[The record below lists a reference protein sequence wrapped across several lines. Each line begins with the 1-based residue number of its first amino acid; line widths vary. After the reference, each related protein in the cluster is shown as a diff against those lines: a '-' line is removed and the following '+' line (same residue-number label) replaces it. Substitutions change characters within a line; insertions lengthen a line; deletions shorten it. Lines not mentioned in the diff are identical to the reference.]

1 MRHRLFSK
9 SFIGIIVLI
18 LSLYSISVAN
28 AQTSSINWNKIDP
41 ELRAD
46 IENSTRDNQMYRI
59 IVVMT
64 ERYDQSVF
72 ERATRNMDKQTRREY
87 VMGEMKRFTSE
98 SQSNVLGIMR
108 NQNTDAVS
116 NLQQFWIFNG
126 FSCMATA
133 SVIETLS
140 NRGDISM
147 ICSDKERQ
155 MIPDTEDAEYVP
167 QRGNAWNVTK
177 VNADDVWTYYGSTG
191 YTGKGVV
198 VAVIDTGVNYNHTDI
213 KDNMWDG
220 GSEYPYHGYD
230 FVNSDNNPI
239 DDHSHGTHCA
249 GTVAGYG
256 TNGTQ
261 TGMATGAKIMAL
273 KVLNSSGNG
282 EDGPI
287 VNAME
292 FAMEHGADIVSLSL
306 GASGV
311 GGYWYYRDTM
321 VTLLNA
327 GVVAS
332 VAAGNDGDE
341 LNKYPIPYN
350 IGAPGNCPPPY
361 LHPDQKDILDG
372 GLSATISVGATDQND
387 VHTYFTSVGPA
398 TWSTGSYIG
407 NYNDYP
413 YSANSNTL
421 IGLIRPDV
429 AAPGYQIVSLTH
441 NSNTGYCTKNGTS
454 MATPCV
460 AGVMALML
468 EANPDLTPRQ
478 IDSILEHTAVRC
490 EGATSKSNYTGSGRI
505 DAYAAVQGALSL
517 PISFADANVKALCV
531 ANWDTNGDGELSY
544 GEAAAVT
551 DLGNVFKSNRNITSF
566 NELQYFTGLTSI
578 GENTFNYCRN
588 LTSIVIPNNVVT
600 IGYDAFYECDA
611 LAALDIPNSV
621 TTIANSAFY
630 GCISLTSLYIP
641 ASVTS
646 IISLAFGHN
655 NLEQIVVDPDN
666 PVYDSR
672 NNCNAII
679 KTATN
684 EVLIGCKN
692 TVFPNT
698 VTSIGSYAF
707 YHCDGLTLLE
717 IPSTIT
723 SISKYAFEYNSIGQ
737 IVVDSENS
745 VYDSR
750 NNSNAV
756 IKTATNELIVG
767 CENTIIPNTI
777 TKIGEYA
784 FYNCKGLTAIEIPNS
799 VTIIDSYA
807 FNGCSG
813 LTTISIPSQVVQ
825 LGYNAFQYCS
835 HLVEISVYAVTP
847 PVTLGNYVF
856 GGINK
861 SIPVTVYCESVNE
874 YYNANQWSDFTNYQ
888 TFEDDCPQEITVSMN
903 IADGGTVTGGGTY
916 NTGDTCTLVAVPNDG
931 YLFTHWERNGNL
943 VSCNSTYSFSVCGE
957 TEYVAIFDAI
967 EGLYIGSGE
976 AVSNSIPSYSS
987 YKYSLSQQIYT
998 SQEIG
1003 SGEIQSI
1010 AFFNAGNEKT
1020 RNFNIYL
1027 IPTNKNKF
1035 SSTTDWIPVTES
1047 DMVFSGDVTL
1057 VKGDWT
1063 VINLDTPRYFDG
1075 NSNLA
1080 FVIDDNTGLYGSGV
1094 QCRVLDADGN
1104 QTLRFASDNNNPD
1117 PYNPTR
1123 ISGTLMSVKNQIIL
1137 NIDHEDSFE
1146 VNVTKDIA
1154 EAGTVTGAGTYYYG
1168 ATCTVTA
1175 TANNGYTFR
1184 YWTDNGNFVSYD
1196 SEFSFEVRKTYNLQ
1210 AVFSADSPIHFED
1223 ENVKTICVANW
1234 DTNSDGELS
1243 YNEAAAVTALGTV
1256 FKNNNSIT
1264 SFNELEYFTGLTTIG
1279 SMAFRA
1285 CEYLKSMTIPNNV
1298 TIIDSDAFAYC
1309 YRLATVDIPNSVTTI
1324 NNGSFQY
1331 CYKITDLFIPS
1342 SVTTIGNNAFY
1353 NCYGLQ
1359 QIVVDNNNP
1368 IYDSRDNCNAIIAS
1382 NSNKLLYGSKNSIIP
1397 NSVTTI
1403 GNRAFYA
1410 IPIVS
1415 IVIPNSVNTIED
1427 YAFSNCNK
1435 LESITIP
1442 NSVNN
1447 LGEYVF
1453 SSCYVL
1459 SYITVDE
1466 TNEVYDSRDNC
1477 NAIIETATNKLMFGC
1492 KNTIIPNTVNSINNN
1507 AFYNM
1512 EGLTNIE
1519 IPNSV
1524 TEIGSNAFAYCY
1536 KLTSVDIANSVTTIH
1551 SSAFDYC
1558 YRLTSLIIPTS
1569 VVSIGQSAFYNCYGL
1584 TSITSQSVV
1593 PPTLEAS
1600 WNGQYYVFYQV
1611 DKSIPLYVPRGAAEA
1626 YAAAPGWNE
1635 FTNIQEDWDLPI
1647 SFADANVKALCVAN
1661 WDTNGDGELS
1671 YNEAAAVTDLGGV
1684 FTSNQSIQTFDELQ
1698 YFTGLNEIG
1707 EDAFAWCMN
1716 MTSVQLPNTIT
1727 SIGSSAF
1734 YDCHKL
1740 HSITI
1745 PAAVNHIG
1753 SSALSCSN
1761 LETIVVESDNTTYDS
1776 RDNCNAIIET
1786 ATNKLI
1792 RGCKNTIIPNTVV
1805 TLADNSFRSC
1815 YGMTYIE
1822 IPASVSNIVN
1832 GAFYACSLGCVV
1844 VDSGNLVYDSRN
1856 NCNAIIETASN
1867 KLIVGSQ
1874 NAVIPDDVTVI
1885 GRYAFFYCLENGSYS
1900 ITLPSVLSTIE
1911 YGAFYGCSGLSEI
1924 TSLASTPPSVENKA
1938 FDYVNKSIPVYVPAG
1953 TVNAYKSAYGWSEFT
1968 NIREIGTHWSPI
1980 SGTENNM
1987 IVNGIIKI
1995 NNEQQYNPL
2004 LEVGAFCGDECR
2016 GSSFARLFPPTGE
2029 YVAQITIVSNATD
2042 GETINFRLYD
2052 HEIQAEPD
2060 VVCFNTIEFVAD
2072 GEIGTYG
2079 GWYEYVFYGPDNIQ
2093 NVNLVEGWNW
2103 WSTFIEQNGNNG
2115 LETLE
2120 DNLGH
2125 NGSVIKSQTQSVVN
2139 YYPQTDDDMWFGDLT
2154 SLENEQGYLVN
2165 TTAAC
2170 EFIYAGVAVNPSEH
2184 PITLVP
2190 NWTWIGYPVNI
2201 EQYPA
2206 EAMSGFVP
2214 TQNDI
2219 VKGQNSFALYYDG
2232 WFPQDFVMIP
2242 GQSYKYQS
2250 KSDENRTL
2258 TFVNSGNRAEINR
2271 ENRYWKS
2278 NEHAFA
2284 DNMNIVATVTVAGVE
2299 QSDTDL
2305 ELGAFVNGVCRGS
2318 AKLKYFEPLNR
2329 YYAML
2334 TISGDKEEDVE
2345 FALVNAEQNKMGN
2358 SSDESLTFVSDA
2370 VVGTLTEPF
2379 EIHFGE
2385 MTDIDRSS
2393 LVIYPNPVDRNEM
2406 FTLDIPNDET
2416 IKEIVITDAL
2426 GSVVCKNTFSLRV
2439 SGVYMVKAICASGN
2453 VYFGKLIVK

>member
-1 MRHRLFSK
+1 MRHFLFSK
-9 SFIGIIVLI
+9 TLFGAIVLI
-18 LSLYSISVAN
+18 LSLYCIGSAS
-28 AQTSSINWNKIDP
+28 AQTSKYNWNKIDP
-41 ELRAD
+41 ELRTD
-46 IENSTRDNQMYRI
+46 IENSTRDKQMYRI
-59 IVVMT
+59 IVVMS
-64 ERYDQSVF
+64 EHYDQLLF
-72 ERATRNMDKQTRREY
+72 ERATRNMDRATKREF
-87 VMGEMKRFTSE
+87 VIEEMKRFTAD
-98 SQSNVLGIMR
+98 SQNNVIEMMK
-108 NQNTDAVS
+108 NQSADAVN

-126 FSCMATA
+126 FSCETMA

-140 NRGDISM
+140 NRGDVSM
-147 ICSDKERQ
+147 ICSDKERN
-155 MIPDTEDAEYVP
+155 MIPDTEDDEYIP

-249 GTVAGYG
+249 GMVAGYG

-441 NSNTGYCTKNGTS
+441 NSNTGYCTKSGTS

-684 EVLIGCKN
+684 EVLVGCKN

-698 VTSIGSYAF
+698 VTSIGSYSF

-723 SISKYAFEYNSIGQ
+723 SISNYAFEYNSIEQ
-737 IVVDSENS
+737 IVVDPENV

-750 NNSNAV
+750 NNCNAV

-767 CENTIIPNTI
+767 CENTVIPNTI
-777 TKIGEYA
+777 MKIGEYA
-784 FYNCKGLTAIEIPNS
+784 FYYCKGLTAVEIPNS
-799 VTIIDSYA
+799 VTIIDNYA
-807 FNGCSG
+807 FDGCSG
-813 LTTISIPSQVVQ
+813 LTTINIPSQVIQ

-835 HLVEISVYAVTP
+835 HLKEIIVYAVTP
-847 PVTLGNYVF
+847 PVALGNYVF
-856 GGINK
+856 DGIDK
-861 SIPVTVYCESVNE
+861 SIPVTVYCESVNS
-874 YYNANQWSDFTNYQ
+874 YYNANGWSDFTNYQ

-916 NTGDTCTLVAVPNDG
+916 NTGDTCTLVAIPNDG

-943 VSCNSTYSFSVCGE
+943 VSCNSTYSFSVCGV

-987 YKYSLSQQIYT
+987 YKYSLAQQIYT

-1020 RNFNIYL
+1020 RSFNIYL

-1035 SSTTDWIPVTES
+1035 NSTTDWIPVTES

-1075 NSNLA
+1075 NSNIA
-1080 FVIDDNTGLYGSGV
+1080 FVIDDNTGVYGSGV
-1094 QCRVLDADGN
+1094 QCRVLDTDGN

-1123 ISGTLMSVKNQIIL
+1123 ISGTLMSVKNQIII

-1154 EAGTVTGAGTYYYG
+1154 AAGTVTGAGTYDYG

-1196 SEFSFEVRKTYNLQ
+1196 SEYSFIVRKTYNLQ

-1234 DTNSDGELS
+1234 DTNSDGEMS
-1243 YNEAAAVTALGTV
+1243 YNEAAAVTALGAV
-1256 FKNNNSIT
+1256 FRNNQTIT
-1264 SFNELEYFTGLTTIG
+1264 SFDELQYFTGLTAINQNAFEYCYYLTSIKLPNSLTTIG
-1279 SMAFRA
+1279 NYAF
-1285 CEYLKSMTIPNNV
+1285 
-1298 TIIDSDAFAYC
+1298 DDC
-1309 YRLATVDIPNSVTTI
+1309 YRLASITIPNSVETI
-1324 NNGSFQY
+1324 GTWAFSSCRELISLEIPASVLSIGDAAFQY
-1331 CYKITDLFIPS
+1331 CNSLEQIT
-1342 SVTTIGNNAFY
+1342 VAQGNTIF
-1353 NCYGLQ
+1353 
-1359 QIVVDNNNP
+1359 
-1368 IYDSRDNCNAIIAS
+1368 DSRDNCNAIVESAS
-1382 NSNKLLYGSKNSIIP
+1382 NTLCFGCKNSIIP
-1397 NSVTTI
+1397 NTVTIIKNNAFLNVDILSVNIPESLMTI
-1403 GNRAFYA
+1403 GTKAFG
-1410 IPIVS
+1410 S
-1415 IVIPNSVNTIED
+1415 
-1427 YAFSNCNK
+1427 CRL
-1435 LESITIP
+1435 LE
-1442 NSVNN
+1442 N
-1447 LGEYVF
+1447 
-1453 SSCYVL
+1453 
-1459 SYITVDE
+1459 ITVAE
-1466 TNEVYDSRDNC
+1466 GNQVLDSRDNC
-1477 NAIIETATNKLMFGC
+1477 NAIIETATNKLVVGC
-1492 KNTIIPNTVNSINNN
+1492 KNTIIPNTVTIIGNY
-1507 AFYNM
+1507 AYYNCST
-1512 EGLTNIE
+1512 LTNVD

-1524 TEIGSNAFAYCY
+1524 TVIDNYAFEYCY
-1536 KLTSVDIANSVTTIH
+1536 NLTSVVLPNSLTTIGSYAFDDCRNISSLTIPSLVTTIGN
-1551 SSAFDYC
+1551 C
-1558 YRLTSLIIPTS
+1558 
-1569 VVSIGQSAFYNCYGL
+1569 AFYYCYGL

-1661 WDTNGDGELS
+1661 WDTNNDGELS
-1671 YNEAAAVTDLGGV
+1671 YNEAAAVTDLGQV
-1684 FTSNQSIQTFDELQ
+1684 FTENYAITTFNELQ
-1698 YFTGLNEIG
+1698 YFTGLTTIG
-1707 EDAFAWCMN
+1707 EKAFAWCHGLQSITIP
-1716 MTSVQLPNTIT
+1716 TSVTNIGFEAFYDCRNMLSITIPASVT
-1727 SIGSSAF
+1727 SIGSSALAGCDKMETMVVEAGNTV
-1734 YDCHKL
+1734 YDSRNNCNGIIETATNKL
-1740 HSITI
+1740 IAGCKNTVIPNTVTRISDAFSHCDGLTTIHI
-1745 PAAVNHIG
+1745 PASVIYISSSAFYAC
-1753 SSALSCSN
+1753 SALSEITVDASN
-1761 LETIVVESDNTTYDS
+1761 PVYDS
-1776 RDNCNAIIET
+1776 RDNCNAIIQT
-1786 ATNKLI
+1786 ATNQLI
-1792 RGCKNTIIPNTVV
+1792 AGSKTTIIPNSV
-1805 TLADNSFRSC
+1805 TSIGDKAFSYRFDS
-1815 YGMTYIE
+1815 GTYNIE
-1822 IPASVSNIVN
+1822 IPSQVSSI
-1832 GAFYACSLGCVV
+1832 GQSAYLG
-1844 VDSGNLVYDSRN
+1844 GYGI
-1856 NCNAIIETASN
+1856 A
-1867 KLIVGSQ
+1867 
-1874 NAVIPDDVTVI
+1874 
-1885 GRYAFFYCLENGSYS
+1885 S
-1900 ITLPSVLSTIE
+1900 ITSYVK
-1911 YGAFYGCSGLSEI
+1911 
-1924 TSLASTPPSVENKA
+1924 TPPTIGMDA
-1938 FDYVNKSIPVYVPAG
+1938 FKYVNKSIPVYVPAG
-1953 TVNAYKSAYGWSEFT
+1953 TVNTYKTASGWSDFT
-1968 NIREIGTHWSPI
+1968 NIQEIGTYWSPI

-1987 IVNGIIKI
+1987 IVNGIIKL
-1995 NNEQQYNPL
+1995 NSEQQYNPL

-2258 TFVNSGNRAEINR
+2258 TFVNSGNRAEMNR

-2284 DNMNIVATVTVAGVE
+2284 DNMNIIATVYIADIE
-2299 QSDTDL
+2299 QYDADL

-2334 TISGDKEEDVE
+2334 TVSGDKDEDVE

-2358 SSDESLTFVSDA
+2358 SSDESLTFASDA

-2385 MTDIDRSS
+2385 MTDIDRSG